1 MIKYFISTNYPP
13 MLVKVNT
20 DDWHVEWRF
29 TGPMIDEL
37 IEKVDELER
46 VLVDYVPEET
56 GVEE

>member
-1 MIKYFISTNYPP
+1 

-46 VLVDYVPEET
+46 VLVDYVPEEP